1 MVVLEAS
8 KSPNSKNFTQSSKYL
23 NKNIKKTIK
32 TLLSGTISAFVARMS
47 ISPLERVI
55 LLKQTNKISPY
66 KIPGQRN
73 LLPSLLYSIFKKEG
87 LNGVFKGNG
96 MNILRVV
103 PVMSFEFMFYDL
115 HMAFFSK
122 YFSGY
127 SKENRSLIAG
137 CFGGG
142 WAYTVVYPIDFS
154 RTMLAIDGVP
164 KNVSF
169 WRTFYYLQ
177 QRFGFFNMF
186 KGLSATWL
194 GIFPFAGLKFYYFE
208 LFKKK
213 TKLYKKKE
221 KLTKFENFLCGGA
234 AGGVATVLTYPLDV
248 LRRRRQIQLLKNKT
262 SSFSYMS
269 LIRYIYATQGIYGF
283 SVGINAML
291 CKMIPLTA
299 IAFMVNEYTKK
310 QFGLK

>member
-1 MVVLEAS
+1 MVTTTT
-8 KSPNSKNFTQSSKYL
+8 SPSKNLPKTMSKNL
-23 NKNIKKTIK
+23 TKTIK
-32 TLLSGTISAFVARMS
+32 TLISGTISAFIARMS

-55 LLKQTNKISPY
+55 LLKQTNKIFPY
-66 KIPGQRN
+66 KIPGTKN
-73 LLPSLLYSIFKKEG
+73 LLPTLLYSIFKKEG

-115 HMAFFSK
+115 HMLFFNK
-122 YFSGY
+122 FFSGY
-127 SKENRSLIAG
+127 DVSKENLSLVAG

-154 RTMLAIDGVP
+154 RTMLALDGVP

-194 GIFPFAGLKFYYFE
+194 GIFPYTGLKFYFFE

-213 TKLYKKKE
+213 MRKMKKTK
-221 KLTKFENFLCGGA
+221 KLTNEENFICGGG
-234 AGGVATVLTYPLDV
+234 AGGVACVLTYPLDV

-262 SSFSYMS
+262 SNFSYLS
-269 LIRYIYATQGIYGF
+269 LIEYIYRKQGIYGF
-283 SVGINAML
+283 TVGINAML